1 MKQLHRRVV
10 VTGLGILSPIGNSV
24 DDAWYSCIEGKSG
37 ITSVDIGLKNNPVT
51 IGGRLKDFNPENF
64 LDSKEIRRIDPF
76 IQYGIIAANQSI
88 EHSGI
93 LESNI
98 DLTKVGVNFGAGI
111 GGIDTIEKN
120 KVLLEEKG
128 YKKVSPFFVPGSI
141 VNMISGLVS
150 IKHGFMGPN
159 TSVVTACST
168 GNHCIGTAAR
178 SIACGEA
185 DVMIAGGAEMAST
198 PLSIAGFI
206 SARALSLNPNPEVAS
221 RPWDKDRDGFVLSD
235 GAGSLVLEDYGH
247 AKARGATIHAEIIG
261 FGASSDAYHM
271 TAPPED
277 GRGAALAMSNAIN
290 DAEINLS
297 EVDYINAHGTST
309 PVGDMQELHAV
320 REVFKDYDYLPK
332 LTSTKSLTGHSLGAT
347 GVQEAIYTLVM
358 MNNNF
363 ISGSANIENEDPEI
377 GKIEIPRKTLQNI
390 DINLALSNSFGFG
403 GTNAC
408 LAISKYN

>member
-10 VTGLGILSPIGNSV
+10 VTGLGILSPIGNTV

-235 GAGSLVLEDYGH
+235 GAGSLVLEDYDH

-309 PVGDMQELHAV
+309 PLGDIAETIALKK
-320 REVFKDYDYLPK
+320 VFGDVVPQIS
-332 LTSTKSLTGHSLGAT
+332 STKSMTGHTLGAA
-347 GVQEAIYTLVM
+347 GAIESI
-358 MNNNF
+358 F
-363 ISGSANIENEDPEI
+363 CIKAINEGIVP
-377 GKIEIPRKTLQNI
+377 PT
-390 DINLALSNSFGFG
+390 INLDNPDPLCDLNYTPLVSTEKEVVIAMNNSFGFG
-403 GTNAC
+403 GTNST
-408 LAISKYN
+408 LVFKKI

>member
-10 VTGLGILSPIGNSV
+10 VTGLGILSPIGNTV

-37 ITSVDIGLKNNPVT
+37 ITNIDIGLNDNPIK
-51 IGGRLKDFNPENF
+51 IGGRLKNFSPEDF

-88 EHSGI
+88 DHSGI
-93 LESNI
+93 LESNT
-98 DLTKVGVNFGAGI
+98 DLTRVGVNFGAGI

-120 KVLLEEKG
+120 KILLEERG

-185 DVMIAGGAEMAST
+185 EVMIAGGAEMAST

-206 SARALSLNPNPEVAS
+206 AARALSMSSDPVTAS
-221 RPWDKDRDGFVLSD
+221 RPWDRDRDGFVLSD
-235 GAGSLVLEDYGH
+235 GAGSIVLEDFDH
-247 AKARGATIHAEIIG
+247 AKARGANIYAEIIG
-261 FGASSDAYHM
+261 FGTSSDAHHM
-271 TAPPED
+271 TAPPDD
-277 GRGAALAMSNAIN
+277 GRGAALAMSNAIA
-290 DAEINLS
+290 DAEINS
-297 EVDYINAHGTST
+297 SDIDYINAHGTST
-309 PVGDMQELHAV
+309 PLGDVAETIALKS
-320 REVFKDYDYLPK
+320 VFGENVPQIS
-332 LTSTKSLTGHSLGAT
+332 STKSMTGHTLGAA
-347 GVQEAIYTLVM
+347 GAIESIFCIKVINEGIIPPTINLENPDPLCDLNYTPLTSI
-358 MNNNF
+358 NKE
-363 ISGSANIENEDPEI
+363 ANIAMN
-377 GKIEIPRKTLQNI
+377 
-390 DINLALSNSFGFG
+390 NSFGFG
-403 GTNAC
+403 GTNST
-408 LAISKYN
+408 LVFKKI

>member
-10 VTGLGILSPIGNSV
+10 VTGLGILSPIGNTV
-24 DDAWYSCIEGKSG
+24 DDAWHSCIEGISG
-37 ITSVDIGLKNNPVT
+37 ITTVDVGLKNNPVK
-51 IGGRLKDFNPENF
+51 IGGRLKNFDPANF

-88 EHSGI
+88 ENSGI
-93 LESNI
+93 LDSSI

-120 KVLLEEKG
+120 KILLEERG

-206 SARALSLNPNPEVAS
+206 SARALSMNPNPEAAS

-235 GAGSLVLEDYGH
+235 GAGSLVLEEYEH
-247 AKARGATIHAEIIG
+247 AKARGATMYAEIIG
-261 FGASSDAYHM
+261 FGTSSDAYHM

-277 GRGAALAMSNAIN
+277 GRGATLAMSNAID
-290 DAEINLS
+290 DAEINSS
-297 EVDYINAHGTST
+297 EINYINAHGTST
-309 PVGDMQELHAV
+309 PLGDIAETIALKN
-320 REVFKDYDYLPK
+320 VFGNVVPQIS
-332 LTSTKSLTGHSLGAT
+332 STKSMTGHTLGAA
-347 GVQEAIYTLVM
+347 GAIESIFCIKAINEGIVPPTINLDNPDPLCDLNYTPLV
-358 MNNNF
+358 
-363 ISGSANIENEDPEI
+363 STEK
-377 GKIEIPRKTLQNI
+377 KIEVAMN
-390 DINLALSNSFGFG
+390 NSFGFG
-403 GTNAC
+403 GTNST
-408 LAISKYN
+408 LVFKKI

>member
-10 VTGLGILSPIGNSV
+10 VTGLGILSPIGNTV

-37 ITSVDIGLKNNPVT
+37 ITNIDIGLNDNPIK
-51 IGGRLKDFNPENF
+51 IGGRLKNFSPEDF

-93 LESNI
+93 LESNT
-98 DLTKVGVNFGAGI
+98 DLTRVGVNFGAGI

-120 KVLLEEKG
+120 KILLEERG

-185 DVMIAGGAEMAST
+185 EVMIAGGAEMAST

-206 SARALSLNPNPEVAS
+206 AARALSMSSDPVTAS
-221 RPWDKDRDGFVLSD
+221 RPWDRDRDGFVLSD
-235 GAGSLVLEDYGH
+235 GAGSIVLEDFDH
-247 AKARGATIHAEIIG
+247 AKARGANIYAEIIG
-261 FGASSDAYHM
+261 FGTSSDAHHM
-271 TAPPED
+271 TAPPDD
-277 GRGAALAMSNAIN
+277 GRGAALAMSNAIA
-290 DAEINLS
+290 DAEINS
-297 EVDYINAHGTST
+297 SDIDYINAHGTST
-309 PVGDMQELHAV
+309 PLGDVAETIALKS
-320 REVFKDYDYLPK
+320 VFGENVPQIS
-332 LTSTKSLTGHSLGAT
+332 STKSMTGHTLGAA
-347 GVQEAIYTLVM
+347 GAIESIFCIKV
-358 MNNNF
+358 
-363 ISGSANIENEDPEI
+363 INEGIIAP
-377 GKIEIPRKTLQNI
+377 T
-390 DINLALSNSFGFG
+390 INLENPDPLCDLNYTPLTSINKEVNIAMNNSFGFG
-403 GTNAC
+403 GTNST
-408 LAISKYN
+408 LVFKKI

>member
-10 VTGLGILSPIGNSV
+10 VTGLGILSPIGNTV
-24 DDAWYSCIEGKSG
+24 DDAWRSCIEGKSG
-37 ITSVDIGLKNNPVT
+37 ITTVDIGLQNSPVR
-51 IGGRLKDFNPENF
+51 IGGRLKNFDSNEF
-64 LDSKEIRRIDPF
+64 LDSKEVRRVDPF

-88 EHSGI
+88 ENSGI
-93 LESNI
+93 LDSKV

-120 KVLLEEKG
+120 KTLLEKKG

-178 SIACGEA
+178 SISCGEA

-206 SARALSLNPNPEVAS
+206 SARALSTNPDPKAAS
-221 RPWDKDRDGFVLSD
+221 RPWDRDRDGFVLSD
-235 GAGSLVLEDYGH
+235 GAGSLVLEEFEH
-247 AKARGATIHAEIIG
+247 AKARGAHIYAEIIG
-261 FGASSDAYHM
+261 FGASSDAHHM

-277 GRGAALAMSNAIN
+277 GRGAALAMTNAID
-290 DAEINLS
+290 DAQIDVS

-309 PVGDMQELHAV
+309 PLGDIAETIALKS
-320 REVFKDYDYLPK
+320 VFGDSVPQIS
-332 LTSTKSLTGHSLGAT
+332 STKSMTGHTLGAA
-347 GVQEAIYTLVM
+347 GAIESI
-358 MNNNF
+358 F
-363 ISGSANIENEDPEI
+363 CIKAINEGI
-377 GKIEIPRKTLQNI
+377 IPPT
-390 DINLALSNSFGFG
+390 INLDNPDPLCDLNYTPLVSSEKKVSVAINNSFGFG
-403 GTNAC
+403 GTNST
-408 LAISKYN
+408 LVFKNI

>member
-10 VTGLGILSPIGNSV
+10 VTGLGILSPIGNNV
-24 DDAWYSCIEGKSG
+24 DDAWSSCIEGKSG
-37 ITSVDIGLKNNPVT
+37 ITTVDIGLANNPVK

-93 LESNI
+93 LDSSI

-120 KVLLEEKG
+120 KILLEEKG

-178 SIACGEA
+178 SISCGEA

-198 PLSIAGFI
+198 PLSVAGFI
-206 SARALSLNPNPEVAS
+206 SARALSMNSNPEAAS

-235 GAGSLVLEDYGH
+235 GAGSLVLEEYEH
-247 AKARGATIHAEIIG
+247 AKSRGATIHAEIIG
-261 FGASSDAYHM
+261 FGTSSDAYHM

-290 DAEINLS
+290 DAEIDTS
-297 EVDYINAHGTST
+297 EIDYINAHGTST
-309 PVGDMQELHAV
+309 PLGDIAETVALKK
-320 REVFKDYDYLPK
+320 VFGTDVPQIS
-332 LTSTKSLTGHSLGAT
+332 STKSMTGHTLGAA
-347 GVQEAIYTLVM
+347 GAIESI
-358 MNNNF
+358 F
-363 ISGSANIENEDPEI
+363 CIKAINEGI
-377 GKIEIPRKTLQNI
+377 IPPT
-390 DINLALSNSFGFG
+390 INLDNPDPLCDLNFTPLVSSEKKVEVAMNNSFGFG
-403 GTNAC
+403 GTNST
-408 LAISKYN
+408 LVFKKI

>member
-10 VTGLGILSPIGNSV
+10 VTGLGILSPIGNNV
-24 DDAWYSCIEGKSG
+24 DDAWHSCVEGKSG
-37 ITSVDIGLKNNPVT
+37 ITTVDIGLPNSPVT
-51 IGGRLKDFNPENF
+51 IGGRLKNFDANEF
-64 LDSKEIRRIDPF
+64 LDSKEVRRIDPF

-88 EHSGI
+88 ENSGI
-93 LESNI
+93 LDSNL
-98 DLTKVGVNFGAGI
+98 DLTRVGVNFGAGI

-120 KVLLEEKG
+120 KVLLEERG

-206 SARALSLNPNPEVAS
+206 SARALSMNSDPQAAS
-221 RPWDKDRDGFVLSD
+221 RPWDRDRDGFVLSD
-235 GAGSLVLEDYGH
+235 GAGSLVLEDFDH
-247 AKARGATIHAEIIG
+247 ANARGAKIYAEIIG
-261 FGASSDAYHM
+261 FGTSSDAHHM

-277 GRGAALAMSNAIN
+277 GRGAALAMTNAI
-290 DAEINLS
+290 DDSEINLS

-309 PVGDMQELHAV
+309 PLGDIAETIALKN
-320 REVFKDYDYLPK
+320 VFGETVPQIS
-332 LTSTKSLTGHSLGAT
+332 STKSMTGHTLGAA
-347 GVQEAIYTLVM
+347 GAIESI
-358 MNNNF
+358 F
-363 ISGSANIENEDPEI
+363 CIKAINEGI
-377 GKIEIPRKTLQNI
+377 IPPT
-390 DINLALSNSFGFG
+390 INLDNPDSHCDLNYTPLVSNEKKVSIAMNNSFGFG
-403 GTNAC
+403 GTNST
-408 LAISKYN
+408 LVFKNI

>member
-10 VTGLGILSPIGNSV
+10 VTGLGILSPIGNTV
-24 DDAWYSCIEGKSG
+24 EDAWRSCVEGKSG
-37 ITSVDIGLKNNPVT
+37 ITTVDIGLENNPVT
-51 IGGRLKDFNPENF
+51 IGGRLKNFDSNDF
-64 LDSKEIRRIDPF
+64 LDSKEVRRIDPF

-88 EHSGI
+88 ENSGI
-93 LESNI
+93 LESDL
-98 DLTKVGVNFGAGI
+98 DLTRVGVNFGAGI

-120 KVLLEEKG
+120 KTLLEERG

-185 DVMIAGGAEMAST
+185 DVMVAGGAEMAST

-206 SARALSLNPNPEVAS
+206 SARALSLNPDPQAAS
-221 RPWDKDRDGFVLSD
+221 RPWDRDRDGFVLSD
-235 GAGSLVLEDYGH
+235 GSGSLVLEEYDH
-247 AKARGATIHAEIIG
+247 AKSRGAKIYAEIIG
-261 FGASSDAYHM
+261 FGTSSDAHHM

-277 GRGAALAMSNAIN
+277 GRGAALAMTNAID
-290 DAEINLS
+290 DAQINRS

-309 PVGDMQELHAV
+309 PLGDIAETIALKS
-320 REVFKDYDYLPK
+320 VFGKSVPQIS
-332 LTSTKSLTGHSLGAT
+332 STKSMTGHTLGAA
-347 GVQEAIYTLVM
+347 GAIESIFCIM
-358 MNNNF
+358 A
-363 ISGSANIENEDPEI
+363 INEDI
-377 GKIEIPRKTLQNI
+377 IPPT
-390 DINLALSNSFGFG
+390 INLDNPDPLCDLNYTPLVSNEKKVSVAMNNSFGFG
-403 GTNAC
+403 GTNST
-408 LAISKYN
+408 LVFKNI

>member
-10 VTGLGILSPIGNSV
+10 VTGLGILSPIGNTV
-24 DDAWYSCIEGKSG
+24 DDAWRSCIEGKSG
-37 ITSVDIGLKNNPVT
+37 ITTVDIGLQNSPVR
-51 IGGRLKDFNPENF
+51 IGGRLKNFESNEF
-64 LDSKEIRRIDPF
+64 LDSKEVRRVDPF

-88 EHSGI
+88 ENSGI
-93 LESNI
+93 LNSKV

-120 KVLLEEKG
+120 KTLLEKKG

-178 SIACGEA
+178 SISCGEA

-206 SARALSLNPNPEVAS
+206 SARALSTNPDPKAAS
-221 RPWDKDRDGFVLSD
+221 RPWDRDRDGFVLSD
-235 GAGSLVLEDYGH
+235 GAGSLVLEEFEH
-247 AKARGATIHAEIIG
+247 AKARGAHIYTEIIG

-277 GRGAALAMSNAIN
+277 GRGAALAMTNAID
-290 DAEINLS
+290 DAEIDVS

-309 PVGDMQELHAV
+309 PLGDIAETIALKS
-320 REVFKDYDYLPK
+320 VFGDSVPQIS
-332 LTSTKSLTGHSLGAT
+332 STKSMTGHTLGAA
-347 GVQEAIYTLVM
+347 GAIESI
-358 MNNNF
+358 F
-363 ISGSANIENEDPEI
+363 CIKAINEGI
-377 GKIEIPRKTLQNI
+377 IPPT
-390 DINLALSNSFGFG
+390 INLDNPDPLCDLNYTPLESSEKKVSVAINNSFGFG
-403 GTNAC
+403 GTNST
-408 LAISKYN
+408 LVFKNI

>member
-10 VTGLGILSPIGNSV
+10 VTGLGILSPIGNNV
-24 DDAWYSCIEGKSG
+24 DDAWNSCIEGKSG
-37 ITSVDIGLKNNPVT
+37 ITTVDIGLANNPVK

-64 LDSKEIRRIDPF
+64 LDPKEIRRIDPF

-93 LESNI
+93 LDSNI

-120 KVLLEEKG
+120 KILLEEKG

-178 SIACGEA
+178 SISCGEA

-198 PLSIAGFI
+198 PLSVAGFI
-206 SARALSLNPNPEVAS
+206 SARALSMNTNPEAAS

-235 GAGSLVLEDYGH
+235 GAGSLVLEEYEH
-247 AKARGATIHAEIIG
+247 AKSRGATIHAEIIG
-261 FGASSDAYHM
+261 FGTSSDAYHM

-290 DAEINLS
+290 DAEIDTS
-297 EVDYINAHGTST
+297 EIDYINAHGTST
-309 PVGDMQELHAV
+309 PLGDIAETVALKK
-320 REVFKDYDYLPK
+320 VFGTDVPQIS
-332 LTSTKSLTGHSLGAT
+332 STKSMTGHTLGAA
-347 GVQEAIYTLVM
+347 GAIESI
-358 MNNNF
+358 F
-363 ISGSANIENEDPEI
+363 CIKAINEGI
-377 GKIEIPRKTLQNI
+377 IPPT
-390 DINLALSNSFGFG
+390 INLDNPDPLCDLNFTPLVSSEKKVEVAMNNSFGFG
-403 GTNAC
+403 GTNST
-408 LAISKYN
+408 LVFKKI

>member
-10 VTGLGILSPIGNSV
+10 VTGLGILSPIGNTIE
-24 DDAWYSCIEGKSG
+24 DAWLSCIEGKSG
-37 ITSVDIGLKNNPVT
+37 ITTVDIGLENNPVT
-51 IGGRLKDFNPENF
+51 VGGRLKNFNSNEF
-64 LDSKEIRRIDPF
+64 LDSKEVRRIDPF

-88 EHSGI
+88 ESSGL
-93 LESNI
+93 LESDL

-120 KVLLEEKG
+120 KTILETRG

-159 TSVVTACST
+159 TTVVTACST

-206 SARALSLNPNPEVAS
+206 SARALSTNPDPQAAS
-221 RPWDKDRDGFVLSD
+221 RPWDRDRDGFVLSD
-235 GAGSLVLEDYGH
+235 GAGSLVLEEYDH
-247 AKARGATIHAEIIG
+247 AKSRGANIHAEIIG
-261 FGASSDAYHM
+261 FGTSSDAHHM

-277 GRGAALAMSNAIN
+277 GRGAALAMINAID
-290 DAEINLS
+290 DAEINIS

-309 PVGDMQELHAV
+309 PLGDIAETIALKS
-320 REVFKDYDYLPK
+320 VFGKSVPQIS
-332 LTSTKSLTGHSLGAT
+332 STKSMTGHTLGAA
-347 GVQEAIYTLVM
+347 GAIESI
-358 MNNNF
+358 F
-363 ISGSANIENEDPEI
+363 CIKAINEGI
-377 GKIEIPRKTLQNI
+377 IPPT
-390 DINLALSNSFGFG
+390 INLDNPDPLCDLNYTPLVSNEKKVSVAMNNSFGFG
-403 GTNAC
+403 GTN
-408 LAISKYN
+408 LSLIHI

>member
-10 VTGLGILSPIGNSV
+10 VTGLGILSPIGNNV
-24 DDAWYSCIEGKSG
+24 DDAWNSCIEGKSG
-37 ITSVDIGLKNNPVT
+37 ITTVDIGLANNPVK

-93 LESNI
+93 LDSNI

-120 KVLLEEKG
+120 KILLEEKG

-178 SIACGEA
+178 SISCGEV

-198 PLSIAGFI
+198 PLSVAGFI
-206 SARALSLNPNPEVAS
+206 SARALSMNSNPEAAS

-235 GAGSLVLEDYGH
+235 GAGSLVLEEFEH
-247 AKARGATIHAEIIG
+247 AKSRGATIHAEIIG
-261 FGASSDAYHM
+261 FGTSSDAYHM

-290 DAEINLS
+290 DAEIDTS
-297 EVDYINAHGTST
+297 EIDYINAHGTST
-309 PVGDMQELHAV
+309 PLGDIAETVALKK
-320 REVFKDYDYLPK
+320 VFGSDVPQIS
-332 LTSTKSLTGHSLGAT
+332 STKSMTGHTLGAAGAIESIFCIKAINE
-347 GVQEAIYTLVM
+347 GV
-358 MNNNF
+358 
-363 ISGSANIENEDPEI
+363 
-377 GKIEIPRKTLQNI
+377 IPPT
-390 DINLALSNSFGFG
+390 INLDNPDPLCDLNFTPLVSSEKKVEVAMNNSFGFG
-403 GTNAC
+403 GTNST
-408 LAISKYN
+408 LVFKKI

>member
-10 VTGLGILSPIGNSV
+10 VTGLGILSPIGNTV
-24 DDAWYSCIEGKSG
+24 DEAWHSCIEGKSG
-37 ITSVDIGLKNNPVT
+37 ITAVDIGLENNPVK
-51 IGGRLKDFNPENF
+51 IGGRLKDFYPEDF
-64 LDSKEIRRIDPF
+64 LDAKEVRRIDPF

-88 EHSGI
+88 DNSGI

-120 KVLLEEKG
+120 KIILEEKG

-206 SARALSLNPNPEVAS
+206 SARALSLNSNPEAAS
-221 RPWDKDRDGFVLSD
+221 RPWDIDRDGFVLSD
-235 GAGSLVLEDYGH
+235 GAGSLVLEEYEH
-247 AKARGATIHAEIIG
+247 AKARGANIHAEVIG

-297 EVDYINAHGTST
+297 EIDYINAHGTST
-309 PVGDMQELHAV
+309 PLGDIAETIALKK
-320 REVFKDYDYLPK
+320 VFKDAVPQIS
-332 LTSTKSLTGHSLGAT
+332 STKSMTGHTLGAA
-347 GVQEAIYTLVM
+347 GAIESIFCIKAI
-358 MNNNF
+358 NRG
-363 ISGSANIENEDPEI
+363 I
-377 GKIEIPRKTLQNI
+377 IPPT
-390 DINLALSNSFGFG
+390 INLENPDPLCDLNYTPLVSTEKEVTVAMNNSFGFG
-403 GTNAC
+403 GTNST
-408 LAISKYN
+408 LVFKKI

>member
-37 ITSVDIGLKNNPVT
+37 ITSVNIGLKNNPVT

-235 GAGSLVLEDYGH
+235 GAGSLVLEDYDH

-309 PVGDMQELHAV
+309 PLGDIAETIALKK
-320 REVFKDYDYLPK
+320 VFGDVVPQIS
-332 LTSTKSLTGHSLGAT
+332 STKSMTGHTLGAA
-347 GVQEAIYTLVM
+347 GAIESI
-358 MNNNF
+358 F
-363 ISGSANIENEDPEI
+363 CIKAINEGIVP
-377 GKIEIPRKTLQNI
+377 PT
-390 DINLALSNSFGFG
+390 INLDNPDPLCDLNYTPLVSTEKEVVIAMNNSFGFG
-403 GTNAC
+403 GTNST
-408 LAISKYN
+408 LVFKKI

>member
-235 GAGSLVLEDYGH
+235 GAGSLVLEDYDH

-297 EVDYINAHGTST
+297 EVNYINAHGTST
-309 PVGDMQELHAV
+309 PLGDIAETIALKK
-320 REVFKDYDYLPK
+320 VFGDVVPQIS
-332 LTSTKSLTGHSLGAT
+332 STKSMTGHTLGAA
-347 GVQEAIYTLVM
+347 GAIESI
-358 MNNNF
+358 F
-363 ISGSANIENEDPEI
+363 CIKAINEGIVP
-377 GKIEIPRKTLQNI
+377 PT
-390 DINLALSNSFGFG
+390 INLDNPDPLCDLNYTPLVSTEKEVVIAMNNSFGFG
-403 GTNAC
+403 GTNST
-408 LAISKYN
+408 LVFKKI

>member
-10 VTGLGILSPIGNSV
+10 VTGLGILSPIGNTV
-24 DDAWYSCIEGKSG
+24 DDAWHSCIEGKSG

-235 GAGSLVLEDYGH
+235 GAGSLVLEDYDH

-309 PVGDMQELHAV
+309 PLGDIAETIALKK
-320 REVFKDYDYLPK
+320 VFGDVVPQIS
-332 LTSTKSLTGHSLGAT
+332 STKSMTGHTLGAA
-347 GVQEAIYTLVM
+347 GAIESI
-358 MNNNF
+358 F
-363 ISGSANIENEDPEI
+363 CIKAINEGIVP
-377 GKIEIPRKTLQNI
+377 PT
-390 DINLALSNSFGFG
+390 INLDNPDPLCDLNYTPLVSTEKEVVIAMNNSFGFG
-403 GTNAC
+403 GTNST
-408 LAISKYN
+408 LVFKKI

>member
-10 VTGLGILSPIGNSV
+10 VTGLGILSPIGNTV
-24 DDAWYSCIEGKSG
+24 DEAWHSCIEGKSG
-37 ITSVDIGLKNNPVT
+37 ITAVDIGLENNPVK
-51 IGGRLKDFNPENF
+51 IGGRLKDFYPEDF
-64 LDSKEIRRIDPF
+64 LDAKEVRRIDLF

-88 EHSGI
+88 DNSGI

-120 KVLLEEKG
+120 KIILEEKG

-185 DVMIAGGAEMAST
+185 DLMIAGGAEMAST

-206 SARALSLNPNPEVAS
+206 SARALSLNSNPEAAS
-221 RPWDKDRDGFVLSD
+221 RPWDIDRDGFVLSD
-235 GAGSLVLEDYGH
+235 GAGSLVLEEYEH
-247 AKARGATIHAEIIG
+247 AKGRGAIIHAEVVG
-261 FGASSDAYHM
+261 FGTSSDAYHM

-297 EVDYINAHGTST
+297 EIDYINAHGTST
-309 PVGDMQELHAV
+309 PLGDIAETIALKK
-320 REVFKDYDYLPK
+320 VFKDAVPQIS
-332 LTSTKSLTGHSLGAT
+332 STKSMTGHTLGAA
-347 GVQEAIYTLVM
+347 GAIESIFCIKAI
-358 MNNNF
+358 NRG
-363 ISGSANIENEDPEI
+363 I
-377 GKIEIPRKTLQNI
+377 IPPT
-390 DINLALSNSFGFG
+390 INLENPDPLCDLNYTPLVSTEKEVTVAMNNSFGFG
-403 GTNAC
+403 GTNST
-408 LAISKYN
+408 LVFKKI

>member
-10 VTGLGILSPIGNSV
+10 VTGLGILSPIGNNV
-24 DDAWYSCIEGKSG
+24 DDAWNSCIEGKSG
-37 ITSVDIGLKNNPVT
+37 ITTVDIGLANNPVK

-64 LDSKEIRRIDPF
+64 LDSKEIRPIDPF

-93 LESNI
+93 LDSNI

-120 KVLLEEKG
+120 KILLEEKG

-178 SIACGEA
+178 SISCGEA

-198 PLSIAGFI
+198 PLSVAGFI
-206 SARALSLNPNPEVAS
+206 SARALSMNSNPEAAS

-235 GAGSLVLEDYGH
+235 GAGSLVLEEYEH
-247 AKARGATIHAEIIG
+247 AKSRGATIHAEIIG
-261 FGASSDAYHM
+261 FGTSSDAYHM

-290 DAEINLS
+290 DAEIDTS
-297 EVDYINAHGTST
+297 EIDYINAHGTST
-309 PVGDMQELHAV
+309 PLGDIAETVALKK
-320 REVFKDYDYLPK
+320 VFGTDVPQIS
-332 LTSTKSLTGHSLGAT
+332 STKSMTGHTLGAA
-347 GVQEAIYTLVM
+347 GAIESI
-358 MNNNF
+358 F
-363 ISGSANIENEDPEI
+363 CIKAINEGI
-377 GKIEIPRKTLQNI
+377 IPPT
-390 DINLALSNSFGFG
+390 INLDNPDPLCDLNFTPLVSSEKKVEVSMNNSFGFG
-403 GTNAC
+403 GTNST
-408 LAISKYN
+408 LVFKKI